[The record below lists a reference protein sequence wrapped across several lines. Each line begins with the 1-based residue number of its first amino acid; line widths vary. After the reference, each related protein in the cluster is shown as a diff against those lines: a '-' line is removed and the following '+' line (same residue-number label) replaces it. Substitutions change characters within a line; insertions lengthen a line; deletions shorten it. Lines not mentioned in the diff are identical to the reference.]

1 MGKPTWRTA
10 LSDRIP
16 GGRDGRRMLTVTFVD
31 RIGSGLWGATATLYF
46 TYAAG
51 LGTAEIGVLLAVSGC
66 VGIAG
71 PPLGGLLADRVPL
84 RPLLIIVQLVRAV
97 ASLALLTTTDLGLL
111 LAITSV
117 GSLGDRAASV
127 LTKLYA
133 TRVAGPER
141 VRYQAISRTAMNVGW
156 AVGGLAAAAALT
168 GGTVTVYRWLLIGDA
183 LSFLAS
189 ALFTLGCAEPPSAA
203 RIAAKSTPAS
213 GASASGA
220 SASGASASGASASGA
235 SASGASASGGS
246 ASGASAPSGSEPGVS
261 APSAPTPDASAP
273 SDSASSDSA
282 SAPGKTAAPNPWRD
296 RRYLTY
302 TASEA
307 VLFLDD
313 SVFKIGLPLWA
324 VTATSAPH
332 QLVPL
337 LLVLNNVLVVLF
349 QVPFARFGATPHTAR
364 TSLWPLAGAFL
375 LGGAALAASTVG
387 APWLAAVTLVLA
399 ATAFTVAEM
408 LHATISWELSVVLAP
423 PTAQGAYLGVHGLA
437 QAVQRSAGPLAVTA
451 AIAAGPLGWLG
462 LGAGLAAM
470 CGAQHHLVRDRGD
483 GALSVATATVSEH

>member
-1 MGKPTWRTA
+1 MGKPTRRTA

-16 GGRDGRRMLTVTFVD
+16 GGRDGRRMLIVTFVD
-31 RIGSGLWGATATLYF
+31 RIGSGLWGATAALYF
-46 TYAAG
+46 TFAAG
-51 LGTAEIGVLLAVSGC
+51 LSTAEIGLLLAVSGAI
-66 VGIAG
+66 GIAG
-71 PPLGGLLADRVPL
+71 PPLGGLLADRVRL
-84 RPLLIIVQLVRAV
+84 RPLLITVQLVRAA
-97 ASLALLTTTDLGLL
+97 ASLALLTTTDLRLL
-111 LAITSV
+111 LAIASV
-117 GSLGDRAASV
+117 GSLGDRAAAV

-183 LSFLAS
+183 LSFVAS
-189 ALFTLGCAEPPSAA
+189 ALFTLGCAEPPSAS
-203 RIAAKSTPAS
+203 RIAAT
-213 GASASGA
+213 
-220 SASGASASGASASGA
+220 
-235 SASGASASGGS
+235 
-246 ASGASAPSGSEPGVS
+246 SAPAEPG
-261 APSAPTPDASAP
+261 APTPTGPAP
-273 SDSASSDSA
+273 AEP
-282 SAPGKTAAPNPWRD
+282 APAPAPEETTAPTPWRD
-296 RRYLTY
+296 RRYLAY

-313 SVFKIGLPLWA
+313 SVFKVGLPLWA
-324 VTATSAPH
+324 VTATSTPH

-337 LLVLNNVLVVLF
+337 LLVLNNLLVVLF

-375 LGGAALAASTVG
+375 VGGAALAASAVG
-387 APWLAAVTLVLA
+387 APWFAATALVLA

-437 QAVQRSAGPLAVTA
+437 QAAQRSAGPLAVTA

-470 CGAQHHLVRDRGD
+470 CGAQRHLVRDRGD
-483 GALSVATATVSEH
+483 GALSVAPVTVSEH

>member
-1 MGKPTWRTA
+1 MSRGTRVGKPTWRTA

-51 LGTAEIGVLLAVSGC
+51 LSTAEIGVLLAVSGS

-84 RPLLIIVQLVRAV
+84 RPLLITVQLVRAV

-133 TRVAGPER
+133 TRVAGPDR

-203 RIAAKSTPAS
+203 RIAVKSTPA
-213 GASASGA
+213 
-220 SASGASASGASASGA
+220 
-235 SASGASASGGS
+235 
-246 ASGASAPSGSEPGVS
+246 PSEP
-261 APSAPTPDASAP
+261 TPGDTAP
-273 SDSASSDSA
+273 SDSAP
-282 SAPGKTAAPNPWRD
+282 APEKTTAPTPWRD

-349 QVPFARFGATPHTAR
+349 QVPFARFGATPNTAR

-375 LGGAALAASTVG
+375 LGGAALAASAVG
-387 APWLAAVTLVLA
+387 APWFAAVTLVLA

-437 QAVQRSAGPLAVTA
+437 QAVQRSVGPLAVTA

-470 CGAQHHLVRDRGD
+470 CGAQRHLVRDRGD
-483 GALSVATATVSEH
+483 GALSVAPVTVSEH

>member
-46 TYAAG
+46 TYAAR
-51 LGTAEIGVLLAVSGC
+51 LSTAEIGVLLAVSGS

-133 TRVAGPER
+133 TRVAGPDR

-189 ALFTLGCAEPPSAA
+189 ALFTLGCAEPPSAT
-203 RIAAKSTPAS
+203 RIAVTSTPA
-213 GASASGA
+213 
-220 SASGASASGASASGA
+220 
-235 SASGASASGGS
+235 
-246 ASGASAPSGSEPGVS
+246 PSEP
-261 APSAPTPDASAP
+261 TPGDSAP
-273 SDSASSDSA
+273 SDSAP
-282 SAPGKTAAPNPWRD
+282 APEKTTAPTPWRD

-313 SVFKIGLPLWA
+313 SVFKIGLPLWV

-349 QVPFARFGATPHTAR
+349 QVPFARFGATPNTAR
-364 TSLWPLAGAFL
+364 TSLWPLASAFL
-375 LGGAALAASTVG
+375 LGGAALAASAVG
-387 APWLAAVTLVLA
+387 APWFAAVTLVLA

-437 QAVQRSAGPLAVTA
+437 QAVQRSVGPLALTA

-470 CGAQHHLVRDRGD
+470 CGAQRHLVRDRGD
-483 GALSVATATVSEH
+483 GALSVAPVTVSEH

>member
-213 GASASGA
+213 GA
-220 SASGASASGASASGA
+220 
-235 SASGASASGGS
+235 S

>member
-1 MGKPTWRTA
+1 MGKPRRRTA

-16 GGRDGRRMLTVTFVD
+16 GGRDGRRMLIVTFVD

-46 TYAAG
+46 TFAAG
-51 LGTAEIGVLLAVSGC
+51 LSTAEIGLLLAVSGAI
-66 VGIAG
+66 GIAG
-71 PPLGGLLADRVPL
+71 PPLGGLLADRVRL
-84 RPLLIIVQLVRAV
+84 RPLLITVQLVRAA
-97 ASLALLTTTDLGLL
+97 ASLALLTTTDLRLL
-111 LAITSV
+111 LAIASV
-117 GSLGDRAASV
+117 GSLGDRAAAV

-183 LSFLAS
+183 LSFVAS
-189 ALFTLGCAEPPSAA
+189 ALFTLRCAEPPSAS
-203 RIAAKSTPAS
+203 RIAAQ
-213 GASASGA
+213 SASPA
-220 SASGASASGASASGA
+220 
-235 SASGASASGGS
+235 
-246 ASGASAPSGSEPGVS
+246 
-261 APSAPTPDASAP
+261 PDASAP
-273 SDSASSDSA
+273 AGPAPTPAGPA
-282 SAPGKTAAPNPWRD
+282 SAPEKTTAPTPWRD
-296 RRYLTY
+296 RRYLAY

-313 SVFKIGLPLWA
+313 SVFKVGLPLWA
-324 VTATSAPH
+324 VTATSTPH

-337 LLVLNNVLVVLF
+337 LLVLNNLLVVFF

-375 LGGAALAASTVG
+375 VGGGALAASAVG
-387 APWLAAVTLVLA
+387 APWFAATALVLA

-470 CGAQHHLVRDRGD
+470 CGAQRHLVRDRGD
-483 GALSVATATVSEH
+483 GALSVAPVTVSEH

>member
-1 MGKPTWRTA
+1 
-10 LSDRIP
+10 
-16 GGRDGRRMLTVTFVD
+16 MLIVTFVD

-46 TYAAG
+46 TFAAG
-51 LGTAEIGVLLAVSGC
+51 LSTAEIGLLLAVSGAI
-66 VGIAG
+66 GIAG
-71 PPLGGLLADRVPL
+71 PPLGGLLADRVRL
-84 RPLLIIVQLVRAV
+84 RPLLITVQLVRAA
-97 ASLALLTTTDLGLL
+97 ASLALLTTTDLRLL
-111 LAITSV
+111 LAIASV
-117 GSLGDRAASV
+117 GSLGDRAAAV

-183 LSFLAS
+183 LSFVAS
-189 ALFTLGCAEPPSAA
+189 ALFTLRCAEPPSAS
-203 RIAAKSTPAS
+203 RIAAQ
-213 GASASGA
+213 SASPA
-220 SASGASASGASASGA
+220 
-235 SASGASASGGS
+235 
-246 ASGASAPSGSEPGVS
+246 
-261 APSAPTPDASAP
+261 PDASAP
-273 SDSASSDSA
+273 AEPGAPAPAGPAPTPTEPA
-282 SAPGKTAAPNPWRD
+282 SAPEKTTAPTPWRD
-296 RRYLTY
+296 RRYLAY

-313 SVFKIGLPLWA
+313 SVFKVGLPLWA
-324 VTATSAPH
+324 VTATSTPH

-337 LLVLNNVLVVLF
+337 LLVLNNLLVVLF

-375 LGGAALAASTVG
+375 VGGAALAASAVG
-387 APWLAAVTLVLA
+387 APWFAATALVLA

-423 PTAQGAYLGVHGLA
+423 STAQGAYLGVHGLA

-470 CGAQHHLVRDRGD
+470 CGAQRHLVRDRGD
-483 GALSVATATVSEH
+483 GALSVAPVTVSEH

>member
-1 MGKPTWRTA
+1 
-10 LSDRIP
+10 
-16 GGRDGRRMLTVTFVD
+16 
-31 RIGSGLWGATATLYF
+31 
-46 TYAAG
+46 
-51 LGTAEIGVLLAVSGC
+51 
-66 VGIAG
+66 
-71 PPLGGLLADRVPL
+71 
-84 RPLLIIVQLVRAV
+84 
-97 ASLALLTTTDLGLL
+97 
-111 LAITSV
+111 
-117 GSLGDRAASV
+117 
-127 LTKLYA
+127 LYA

-156 AVGGLAAAAALT
+156 AVGGLAAAVALT

-183 LSFLAS
+183 LSFIAS
-189 ALFTLGCAEPPSAA
+189 ALFTLGCAEPPSAS
-203 RIAAKSTPAS
+203 RIAATSV
-213 GASASGA
+213 SA
-220 SASGASASGASASGA
+220 
-235 SASGASASGGS
+235 
-246 ASGASAPSGSEPGVS
+246 EPGES
-261 APSAPTPDASAP
+261 GPSE
-273 SDSASSDSA
+273 SA
-282 SAPGKTAAPNPWRD
+282 SAPEKTTAPNPWRD
-296 RRYLTY
+296 RRYLAY

-313 SVFKIGLPLWA
+313 SVFKVGLPLWA
-324 VTATSAPH
+324 VTATSTPH

-375 LGGAALAASTVG
+375 VGGAALAASTVG
-387 APWLAAVTLVLA
+387 APWFAATTLVLA

-408 LHATISWELSVVLAP
+408 LHATISWELSVLLAP

-470 CGAQHHLVRDRGD
+470 CGAQRHLVRDRGD
-483 GALSVATATVSEH
+483 GALSVAPVTVSEH

>member
-51 LGTAEIGVLLAVSGC
+51 LSTAEIGVLLAVSGS

-133 TRVAGPER
+133 TRVAGPDR

-189 ALFTLGCAEPPSAA
+189 ALFTLGCAEPPSAT
-203 RIAAKSTPAS
+203 RIAGTSTPA
-213 GASASGA
+213 
-220 SASGASASGASASGA
+220 
-235 SASGASASGGS
+235 
-246 ASGASAPSGSEPGVS
+246 PSEP
-261 APSAPTPDASAP
+261 TPGDTAP
-273 SDSASSDSA
+273 SDSAPA
-282 SAPGKTAAPNPWRD
+282 SEKTTAPTPWRD

-349 QVPFARFGATPHTAR
+349 QVPFARFGATPNTAR
-364 TSLWPLAGAFL
+364 TSLWPLASAFL
-375 LGGAALAASTVG
+375 LGGAALAASAVG
-387 APWLAAVTLVLA
+387 APWFAAVTLVLA

-437 QAVQRSAGPLAVTA
+437 QAVQRSVGPLAVTA
-451 AIAAGPLGWLG
+451 AITAGPLGWLG

-470 CGAQHHLVRDRGD
+470 CGAQRHLVRDRGD
-483 GALSVATATVSEH
+483 GALSVAPVTVSEH

>member
-51 LGTAEIGVLLAVSGC
+51 LGTAEIGVLLAVSGS

-203 RIAAKSTPAS
+203 RIAAKSTSAPGEPA
-213 GASASGA
+213 
-220 SASGASASGASASGA
+220 
-235 SASGASASGGS
+235 
-246 ASGASAPSGSEPGVS
+246 ASAPGE
-261 APSAPTPDASAP
+261 PTPDDTAPTESAP
-273 SDSASSDSA
+273 SDPAP
-282 SAPGKTAAPNPWRD
+282 APGKTTAPNPWRD

-483 GALSVATATVSEH
+483 GALSVATVTVSEH

>member
-51 LGTAEIGVLLAVSGC
+51 LSTAEIGVLLAVSGS

-133 TRVAGPER
+133 TRVAGPDR

-189 ALFTLGCAEPPSAA
+189 ALFTLGCAEPPSAT
-203 RIAAKSTPAS
+203 RIAVTSTPA
-213 GASASGA
+213 
-220 SASGASASGASASGA
+220 
-235 SASGASASGGS
+235 
-246 ASGASAPSGSEPGVS
+246 PSEP
-261 APSAPTPDASAP
+261 TPGDTAP
-273 SDSASSDSA
+273 SDSAP
-282 SAPGKTAAPNPWRD
+282 APEKTTAPTPWRD

-349 QVPFARFGATPHTAR
+349 QVPFARFGATPNTAR

-375 LGGAALAASTVG
+375 LGGAALAASAVG
-387 APWLAAVTLVLA
+387 APWFAAVTLVLA

-437 QAVQRSAGPLAVTA
+437 QAVQRSVGPLAVTA
-451 AIAAGPLGWLG
+451 AITAGPLGWLG

-470 CGAQHHLVRDRGD
+470 CGAQRHLVRDRGD
-483 GALSVATATVSEH
+483 GALSVAPVTVSEH

>member
-1 MGKPTWRTA
+1 
-10 LSDRIP
+10 
-16 GGRDGRRMLTVTFVD
+16 MLTVTFVD

-51 LGTAEIGVLLAVSGC
+51 LSTAEIGALLAVSGS

-133 TRVAGPER
+133 TRVAGSER

-203 RIAAKSTPAS
+203 RIAAKSTPALKE
-213 GASASGA
+213 SAE
-220 SASGASASGASASGA
+220 SALN
-235 SASGASASGGS
+235 
-246 ASGASAPSGSEPGVS
+246 E
-261 APSAPTPDASAP
+261 PTPDESAP
-273 SDSASSDSA
+273 RKTT
-282 SAPGKTAAPNPWRD
+282 APSPWRD

-324 VTATSAPH
+324 VTATNAPH

-349 QVPFARFGATPHTAR
+349 QVPFARFGATPRTAR

-387 APWLAAVTLVLA
+387 APWFAAVTLVLA

-483 GALSVATATVSEH
+483 GALSVAPVTVSEH

>member
-51 LGTAEIGVLLAVSGC
+51 LSTAEIGVLLAVSGS

-133 TRVAGPER
+133 TRVAGPDR

-189 ALFTLGCAEPPSAA
+189 ALFTLGCAEPPSAT
-203 RIAAKSTPAS
+203 RIAGTSTPA
-213 GASASGA
+213 
-220 SASGASASGASASGA
+220 
-235 SASGASASGGS
+235 
-246 ASGASAPSGSEPGVS
+246 PSEP
-261 APSAPTPDASAP
+261 TPGDTAP
-273 SDSASSDSA
+273 SDSAP
-282 SAPGKTAAPNPWRD
+282 APEKTTAPTPWRD

-349 QVPFARFGATPHTAR
+349 QVPFARFGATPNTAR

-375 LGGAALAASTVG
+375 LGGAALAASAVG
-387 APWLAAVTLVLA
+387 APWFAAVTLVLA

-437 QAVQRSAGPLAVTA
+437 QAVQRSVGPLAVTA

-470 CGAQHHLVRDRGD
+470 CGAQRHLVRDRGD
-483 GALSVATATVSEH
+483 GALSVAPVTVSEH

>member
-51 LGTAEIGVLLAVSGC
+51 LSTAEIGVLLAVSGS

-189 ALFTLGCAEPPSAA
+189 ALFTLGCAEPPPAA
-203 RIAAKSTPAS
+203 RIAAKSTSVP
-213 GASASGA
+213 GEPT
-220 SASGASASGASASGA
+220 
-235 SASGASASGGS
+235 
-246 ASGASAPSGSEPGVS
+246 ASAPDDT
-261 APSAPTPDASAP
+261 APDE
-273 SDSASSDSA
+273 
-282 SAPGKTAAPNPWRD
+282 SAPGKTTAPNPWRD

-302 TASEA
+302 TAGEA

-313 SVFKIGLPLWA
+313 SVFKVGLPLWA

-437 QAVQRSAGPLAVTA
+437 QAVQRSVGPLAVTA

-483 GALSVATATVSEH
+483 GALSVASVTVSEH

>member
-1 MGKPTWRTA
+1 
-10 LSDRIP
+10 
-16 GGRDGRRMLTVTFVD
+16 MLTVTFVD

-51 LGTAEIGVLLAVSGC
+51 LSTAEIGVLLAVSGS

-133 TRVAGPER
+133 TRVAGPGR

-203 RIAAKSTPAS
+203 RVAAKSTPAPGES
-213 GASASGA
+213 T
-220 SASGASASGASASGA
+220 
-235 SASGASASGGS
+235 
-246 ASGASAPSGSEPGVS
+246 ASAPGE
-261 APSAPTPDASAP
+261 PTPHDSAP
-273 SDSASSDSA
+273 SDSAPSESAPSQSAPSNSA
-282 SAPGKTAAPNPWRD
+282 SAPGKTTAPTPWRD

-364 TSLWPLAGAFL
+364 ASLWPLAGAFL

-437 QAVQRSAGPLAVTA
+437 QAVQRSVGPLAVTA

-470 CGAQHHLVRDRGD
+470 CGAQRHLVRDRGD
-483 GALSVATATVSEH
+483 GALSVAPVTVSEH

>member
-51 LGTAEIGVLLAVSGC
+51 LSTAEIGVLLAVSGS

-203 RIAAKSTPAS
+203 RIAAKSSPAPKESAESALNEPTPS
-213 GASASGA
+213 EPTPSESASR
-220 SASGASASGASASGA
+220 
-235 SASGASASGGS
+235 
-246 ASGASAPSGSEPGVS
+246 
-261 APSAPTPDASAP
+261 
-273 SDSASSDSA
+273 
-282 SAPGKTAAPNPWRD
+282 KTTAPNPWRD

-324 VTATSAPH
+324 VTATNAPH

-337 LLVLNNVLVVLF
+337 LLVLNNLLVVLF

-387 APWLAAVTLVLA
+387 APWFAAVTLVLA

-437 QAVQRSAGPLAVTA
+437 QAVQRSVGPLAVTA

-462 LGAGLAAM
+462 LGAGLAVM

-483 GALSVATATVSEH
+483 GALSVAPVTVSEH

>member
-1 MGKPTWRTA
+1 
-10 LSDRIP
+10 
-16 GGRDGRRMLTVTFVD
+16 MLTVTFVD

-51 LGTAEIGVLLAVSGC
+51 LSTAEIGVLLAVSGS

-84 RPLLIIVQLVRAV
+84 RPLLITVQLVRAV

-133 TRVAGPER
+133 TRVAGPDR

-203 RIAAKSTPAS
+203 RLALKSTPA
-213 GASASGA
+213 
-220 SASGASASGASASGA
+220 
-235 SASGASASGGS
+235 
-246 ASGASAPSGSEPGVS
+246 PSEPTLGD
-261 APSAPTPDASAP
+261 TAP
-273 SDSASSDSA
+273 SDSAPAPSDSA
-282 SAPGKTAAPNPWRD
+282 PVPETTTAPTPWRD

-349 QVPFARFGATPHTAR
+349 QVPFARFGATPNTAR

-375 LGGAALAASTVG
+375 LGGAALAASAVG
-387 APWLAAVTLVLA
+387 APWFAAVTLVLA

-437 QAVQRSAGPLAVTA
+437 QAVQRSVGPLAVTA

-470 CGAQHHLVRDRGD
+470 CGAQRHLVRDRGC
-483 GALSVATATVSEH
+483 GALSVAPVTVSEH

>member
-1 MGKPTWRTA
+1 MGKPTRRTA

-16 GGRDGRRMLTVTFVD
+16 GGRDGRRMLIVTFVD

-46 TYAAG
+46 TFAAG
-51 LGTAEIGVLLAVSGC
+51 LSTAEIGVLLAVSGAI
-66 VGIAG
+66 GIAG
-71 PPLGGLLADRVPL
+71 PPLGGLLADRVRL
-84 RPLLIIVQLVRAV
+84 RPLLITVQLVRAA
-97 ASLALLTTTDLGLL
+97 ASLALLTTTDLRLL
-111 LAITSV
+111 LAIASV
-117 GSLGDRAASV
+117 GSLGDRGASV

-133 TRVAGPER
+133 TQVAGPER

-183 LSFLAS
+183 LSFVAS
-189 ALFTLGCAEPPSAA
+189 ALFTLGCAEPPSAS
-203 RIAAKSTPAS
+203 RIAAKSASVSAERGESTPAES
-213 GASASGA
+213 ASASAEPA
-220 SASGASASGASASGA
+220 SASAEPASASAEPASASAEPA
-235 SASGASASGGS
+235 SAS
-246 ASGASAPSGSEPGVS
+246 E
-261 APSAPTPDASAP
+261 
-273 SDSASSDSA
+273 
-282 SAPGKTAAPNPWRD
+282 KTTAPNPWRD
-296 RRYLTY
+296 RRYLAY
-302 TASEA
+302 TSSEA

-313 SVFKIGLPLWA
+313 SVFKVGLPLWA
-324 VTATSAPH
+324 VTATSTPH

-337 LLVLNNVLVVLF
+337 LLVLNNLLVVVF

-364 TSLWPLAGAFL
+364 TSLWPLAAAFL

-387 APWLAAVTLVLA
+387 APWFAAGTLVLA
-399 ATAFTVAEM
+399 ASAFTVAEM
-408 LHATISWELSVVLAP
+408 LHATISWELSVALAP

-470 CGAQHHLVRDRGD
+470 CGAQRHLVRDRGD
-483 GALSVATATVSEH
+483 GALSVAPVTVSEH

>member
-51 LGTAEIGVLLAVSGC
+51 LSTAEIGVLLAVSGS

-111 LAITSV
+111 LAIASV

-133 TRVAGPER
+133 TRVAGPDR

-203 RIAAKSTPAS
+203 RVAARSTPAPVES
-213 GASASGA
+213 E
-220 SASGASASGASASGA
+220 
-235 SASGASASGGS
+235 
-246 ASGASAPSGSEPGVS
+246 ASAPGDT
-261 APSAPTPDASAP
+261 APSKPTPDDSAP
-273 SDSASSDSA
+273 SDSAPSDSA
-282 SAPGKTAAPNPWRD
+282 PAPEKTTAPNPWRD

-387 APWLAAVTLVLA
+387 APWFAAVTLVLA

-437 QAVQRSAGPLAVTA
+437 QAVQRSVGPLAVTA

-470 CGAQHHLVRDRGD
+470 CGAQRHLVRDRRD
-483 GALSVATATVSEH
+483 GALSVTPVTVSEH

>member
-1 MGKPTWRTA
+1 MGKPTRRIA

-16 GGRDGRRMLTVTFVD
+16 GGRDGRRMLIVTFVD

-46 TYAAG
+46 TFAAG
-51 LGTAEIGVLLAVSGC
+51 LSTAEIGLLLAVSGAI
-66 VGIAG
+66 GIAG
-71 PPLGGLLADRVPL
+71 PPLGGLLADRVRL
-84 RPLLIIVQLVRAV
+84 RPLLITVQLVRAA
-97 ASLALLTTTDLGLL
+97 ASLALLTTTDLRLL
-111 LAITSV
+111 LAIASV
-117 GSLGDRAASV
+117 GSLGDRAAAV

-168 GGTVTVYRWLLIGDA
+168 SGTVTAYRWLLIGDA
-183 LSFLAS
+183 LSFVAS
-189 ALFTLGCAEPPSAA
+189 ALFTLRCAEPPSAS
-203 RIAAKSTPAS
+203 RIAATSAPAEPGAPTSTGPAPA
-213 GASASGA
+213 GPAPAEP
-220 SASGASASGASASGA
+220 
-235 SASGASASGGS
+235 
-246 ASGASAPSGSEPGVS
+246 ASAPERTT
-261 APSAPTPDASAP
+261 APT
-273 SDSASSDSA
+273 
-282 SAPGKTAAPNPWRD
+282 PWRD
-296 RRYLTY
+296 RRYLAY

-313 SVFKIGLPLWA
+313 SVFKVGLPLWA
-324 VTATSAPH
+324 VTATSTPH
-332 QLVPL
+332 QLIPL
-337 LLVLNNVLVVLF
+337 LLVLNNLLVVLF

-375 LGGAALAASTVG
+375 VGGAALAASAVG
-387 APWLAAVTLVLA
+387 APWFAATTLVLA

-470 CGAQHHLVRDRGD
+470 CGAQRHLVRDRGD
-483 GALSVATATVSEH
+483 GALSVAPVTVSEH

>member
-1 MGKPTWRTA
+1 
-10 LSDRIP
+10 
-16 GGRDGRRMLTVTFVD
+16 MLTVTFVD

-51 LGTAEIGVLLAVSGC
+51 LSTAEIGVLLAVSGS

-84 RPLLIIVQLVRAV
+84 RPLLITVQLVRAV

-133 TRVAGPER
+133 TRVAGPDR

-189 ALFTLGCAEPPSAA
+189 ALFTLGCAEPPSAT
-203 RIAAKSTPAS
+203 RIAGTSTPA
-213 GASASGA
+213 
-220 SASGASASGASASGA
+220 
-235 SASGASASGGS
+235 
-246 ASGASAPSGSEPGVS
+246 PSEP
-261 APSAPTPDASAP
+261 TPGDTAP
-273 SDSASSDSA
+273 SDSAP
-282 SAPGKTAAPNPWRD
+282 APEKTTAPTPWRD

-349 QVPFARFGATPHTAR
+349 QVPFARFGATPNTAR
-364 TSLWPLAGAFL
+364 TSLWPLASAFL
-375 LGGAALAASTVG
+375 LGGAALAASAVG
-387 APWLAAVTLVLA
+387 APWFAAVTLVLA

-437 QAVQRSAGPLAVTA
+437 QAVQRSVGPLAVTA

-470 CGAQHHLVRDRGD
+470 CGAQRHLVRDRGD
-483 GALSVATATVSEH
+483 GALSVAPVTVSEH

>member
-51 LGTAEIGVLLAVSGC
+51 LSTAEIGVLLAVSGS

-84 RPLLIIVQLVRAV
+84 RPLLITVQLVRAV

-133 TRVAGPER
+133 TRVAGPDR

-203 RIAAKSTPAS
+203 RLALKSTPA
-213 GASASGA
+213 
-220 SASGASASGASASGA
+220 
-235 SASGASASGGS
+235 
-246 ASGASAPSGSEPGVS
+246 PSEP
-261 APSAPTPDASAP
+261 TPGDTAP
-273 SDSASSDSA
+273 SDSAPAPSDSA
-282 SAPGKTAAPNPWRD
+282 PVPSDSAPVPETTTAPTPWRD

-349 QVPFARFGATPHTAR
+349 QVPFARFGATPNTAR

-375 LGGAALAASTVG
+375 LGGAALAASAVG
-387 APWLAAVTLVLA
+387 APWFAAVTLVLA

-437 QAVQRSAGPLAVTA
+437 QAVQRSVGPLAVTA

-470 CGAQHHLVRDRGD
+470 CGAQRHLVRDRGC
-483 GALSVATATVSEH
+483 GALSVAPVTVSEH

>member
-1 MGKPTWRTA
+1 MGKPTRATA

-16 GGRDGRRMLTVTFVD
+16 GGRDGRRMLIVTFVD

-51 LGTAEIGVLLAVSGC
+51 LSTAAIGVLLAVSGAI
-66 VGIAG
+66 GIAG
-71 PPLGGLLADRVPL
+71 PPVGGLLADRLPL
-84 RPLLIIVQLVRAV
+84 RPLLITLQVVRAA
-97 ASLALLTTTDLGLL
+97 ASLALLTTTDLRLL

-117 GSLGDRAASV
+117 GSLGDRAVSV

-133 TRVAGPER
+133 TRVAGPDR
-141 VRYQAISRTAMNVGW
+141 ARYQAINRTAMNVGW

-168 GGTVTVYRWLLIGDA
+168 DGTVTVYRWLLIGDA

-189 ALFTLGCAEPPSAA
+189 ALFTLGCAEPRSAS
-203 RIAAKSTPAS
+203 RIAAKSTPA
-213 GASASGA
+213 
-220 SASGASASGASASGA
+220 
-235 SASGASASGGS
+235 
-246 ASGASAPSGSEPGVS
+246 PGESVQPRKS
-261 APSAPTPDASAP
+261 TPGESTHEECTP
-273 SDSASSDSA
+273 EECTPEE
-282 SAPGKTAAPNPWRD
+282 SAPGISAALAESALANSAPAESAPAESSPAPHKTKTPAPNPWRD
-296 RRYLTY
+296 RRYLAY

-307 VLFLDD
+307 ALFLDD
-313 SVFKIGLPLWA
+313 SVFKVGLPLWA

-364 TSLWPLAGAFL
+364 TSLWPLACAFL
-375 LGGAALAASTVG
+375 LGGAALAASTVVD

-470 CGAQHHLVRDRGD
+470 CGAQRHLVRDRGD
-483 GALSVATATVSEH
+483 GALSVAPVTVSEH

>member
-51 LGTAEIGVLLAVSGC
+51 LSTAEIGVLLAVSGS

-71 PPLGGLLADRVPL
+71 PPLGGLFADRVPL

-117 GSLGDRAASV
+117 GSIGDRAASV

-133 TRVAGPER
+133 TRVAGPDR

-189 ALFTLGCAEPPSAA
+189 ALFTLGCAEPPPAA
-203 RIAAKSTPAS
+203 RVAAKSTPAP
-213 GASASGA
+213 GESA
-220 SASGASASGASASGA
+220 
-235 SASGASASGGS
+235 
-246 ASGASAPSGSEPGVS
+246 E
-261 APSAPTPDASAP
+261 PTPDATAPGEPTPHDSAP
-273 SDSASSDSA
+273 SESAPSQSAPSNSA
-282 SAPGKTAAPNPWRD
+282 SAPGKTTAPNPWRD

-364 TSLWPLAGAFL
+364 ASLWPLAGAFL

-423 PTAQGAYLGVHGLA
+423 PAAQGAYLGVHGLA
-437 QAVQRSAGPLAVTA
+437 QAVQRSVGPLAVTA

-470 CGAQHHLVRDRGD
+470 CGAQRHLVRDRGD
-483 GALSVATATVSEH
+483 EALSVAPVTVSEH

>member
-1 MGKPTWRTA
+1 MGKPRRRTA

-16 GGRDGRRMLTVTFVD
+16 GGRDGRRMLIVTFVD

-46 TYAAG
+46 TFAAG
-51 LGTAEIGVLLAVSGC
+51 LSTAEIGLLLAVSGAI
-66 VGIAG
+66 GIAG
-71 PPLGGLLADRVPL
+71 PPLGGLLADRVRL
-84 RPLLIIVQLVRAV
+84 RPLLITVQLGRAA
-97 ASLALLTTTDLGLL
+97 ASLSLLTTTDLRLL
-111 LAITSV
+111 LAIASV
-117 GSLGDRAASV
+117 GSLGDRAAAV

-183 LSFLAS
+183 LSFVAS
-189 ALFTLGCAEPPSAA
+189 ALFTLGCAEPPSAS
-203 RIAAKSTPAS
+203 RIAATSAPAEP
-213 GASASGA
+213 
-220 SASGASASGASASGA
+220 
-235 SASGASASGGS
+235 
-246 ASGASAPSGSEPGVS
+246 ASAPEK
-261 APSAPTPDASAP
+261 T
-273 SDSASSDSA
+273 
-282 SAPGKTAAPNPWRD
+282 TAATPWRD
-296 RRYLTY
+296 RRYLAY

-313 SVFKIGLPLWA
+313 SVFKVGLPLWA
-324 VTATSAPH
+324 VTATSTPH

-337 LLVLNNVLVVLF
+337 LLVLNNLLVVLF

-375 LGGAALAASTVG
+375 VGGAALAASAVG
-387 APWLAAVTLVLA
+387 APWFAATALVLA

-437 QAVQRSAGPLAVTA
+437 QAVQRSVGPLAVTA

-470 CGAQHHLVRDRGD
+470 CCAQRHLVRDRGD
-483 GALSVATATVSEH
+483 GALSVAPVTVSEH

>member
-1 MGKPTWRTA
+1 
-10 LSDRIP
+10 
-16 GGRDGRRMLTVTFVD
+16 MLIVTFVD

-46 TYAAG
+46 TFAAG
-51 LGTAEIGVLLAVSGC
+51 LSTAEIGLLLAVSGAI
-66 VGIAG
+66 GIAG
-71 PPLGGLLADRVPL
+71 PPLGGLLADRVRL
-84 RPLLIIVQLVRAV
+84 RPLLITVQLVRAA
-97 ASLALLTTTDLGLL
+97 ASLALLTTTDLRLL
-111 LAITSV
+111 LAIASV
-117 GSLGDRAASV
+117 GSLGDRAAAV

-183 LSFLAS
+183 LSFVAS
-189 ALFTLGCAEPPSAA
+189 ALFTLGCAEPPSAS
-203 RIAAKSTPAS
+203 RIAATSAPAEPGAPTSTGPTPTGPAP
-213 GASASGA
+213 AEP
-220 SASGASASGASASGA
+220 
-235 SASGASASGGS
+235 
-246 ASGASAPSGSEPGVS
+246 ASAPEETT
-261 APSAPTPDASAP
+261 APT
-273 SDSASSDSA
+273 
-282 SAPGKTAAPNPWRD
+282 PWRD
-296 RRYLTY
+296 RRYLAY

-313 SVFKIGLPLWA
+313 SVFKVGLPLWA
-324 VTATSAPH
+324 VTATSTPH
-332 QLVPL
+332 QLIPL
-337 LLVLNNVLVVLF
+337 LLVLNNLLVVLF

-375 LGGAALAASTVG
+375 VGGGALAASAVG
-387 APWLAAVTLVLA
+387 APWFAATALVLA

-437 QAVQRSAGPLAVTA
+437 QAVQRSAGPLVVTA

-470 CGAQHHLVRDRGD
+470 CGAQRHLVRDRGD
-483 GALSVATATVSEH
+483 GALSVAPVTVSEH